1 MSPRP
6 STVFTLDAVSA
17 TTPDGRVLF
26 DNLTLAFGRER
37 TGLVGRNGVGKS
49 TLLRLLT
56 GKQLP
61 ASGSVTRNGRIG
73 VLRQTLAP
81 PPGAS
86 VADILGASEA
96 LAVLARVQA
105 GEGDDDDFNAADWSL
120 PVRIDDALIEVG
132 LEGLADDRAPDD
144 LSGGPL
150 TRLGL

>member
-37 TGLVGRNGVGKS
+37 AGLVGRNGVGKS

-56 GKQLP
+56 GEQP
-61 ASGSVTRNGRIG
+61 PVSGTVTRKGRVS
-73 VLRQTLAP
+73 VLRQTLQA

-86 VADILGASEA
+86 VADILVAFLRRWPACCRPRRRRSC
-96 LAVLARVQA
+96 
-105 GEGDDDDFNAADWSL
+105 
-120 PVRIDDALIEVG
+120 
-132 LEGLADDRAPDD
+132 
-144 LSGGPL
+144 
-150 TRLGL
+150 